1 MPHRYKTH
9 FMSVYLSLSGFTPDR
24 DKEKVGGRGGGGGR
38 EEGGERRRDGV
49 RRETEREDSGGQVE
63 EEVERE
69 GDRQMEQDNNKNA
82 TKTDLY
88 SQKQKEK
95 KNTPKNTNS
104 TANKVYMTTECG
116 VTQRE
121 TENTELHKVPGHQK
135 SGMGSHEEST
145 QSHKARSH
153 EKAEHEVRQSMES
166 HTAKTEYGTIQRA
179 RNHTD
184 TRQGYAEHGVK
195 QTAWSYKKAEH
206 STTRKLHVAI
216 NSPPPP
222 PAPGTHAM
230 YRKQV
235 KLTLQ
240 LARQVSHHVWLVKAG
255 TELNQRLLV
264 GNHNFLYK
272 QNRHSIEQN
281 QKRSLIHNVTML

>member
-1 MPHRYKTH
+1 M
-9 FMSVYLSLSGFTPDR
+9 
-24 DKEKVGGRGGGGGR
+24 GGGGGGGR
-38 EEGGERRRDGV
+38 EGGGERRRDGV

-121 TENTELHKVPGHQK
+121 R
-135 SGMGSHEEST
+135 T
-145 QSHKARSH
+145 QSCTKCQVI
-153 EKAEHEVRQSMES
+153 KKVVWG
-166 HTAKTEYGTIQRA
+166 HTKRA
-179 RNHTD
+179 RNHTKHAVMK
-184 TRQGYAEHGVK
+184 RQSMKLDRAWSHTQQRQSMELYREHGITLIQDRITQSMESNK
-195 QTAWSYKKAEH
+195 QHEVTKRQSTAPQENCTSPLTPH
-206 STTRKLHVAI
+206 PH
-216 NSPPPP
+216 PPPP
-222 PAPGTHAM
+222 TPGTHAM

>member
-1 MPHRYKTH
+1 MPHHYKTH

-24 DKEKVGGRGGGGGR
+24 DKEKVGGGG

-104 TANKVYMTTECG
+104 TASKVYMTTECG

-121 TENTELHKVPGHQK
+121 TEHRVAQSARSSKKWYGVTRREHAITQ
-135 SGMGSHEEST
+135 ST
-145 QSHKARSH
+145 QS
-153 EKAEHEVRQSMES
+153 
-166 HTAKTEYGTIQRA
+166 
-179 RNHTD
+179 
-184 TRQGYAEHGVK
+184 
-195 QTAWSYKKAEH
+195 
-206 STTRKLHVAI
+206 
-216 NSPPPP
+216 
-222 PAPGTHAM
+222 
-230 YRKQV
+230 
-235 KLTLQ
+235 
-240 LARQVSHHVWLVKAG
+240 
-255 TELNQRLLV
+255 
-264 GNHNFLYK
+264 
-272 QNRHSIEQN
+272 
-281 QKRSLIHNVTML
+281 